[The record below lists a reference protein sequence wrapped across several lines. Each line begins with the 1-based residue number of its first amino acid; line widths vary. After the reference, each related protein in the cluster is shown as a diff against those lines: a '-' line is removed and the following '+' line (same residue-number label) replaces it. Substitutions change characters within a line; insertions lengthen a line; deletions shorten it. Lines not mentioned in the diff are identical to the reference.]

1 MTETPNE
8 PKNSG
13 SKGRP
18 TPTRKEREAANKR
31 PLVGDKS
38 PEAKRA
44 ERARLAAKRAEARE
58 GLMNGEERYLGPRD
72 KGPQKRFA
80 RDFVDVRFTGG
91 EVLLPTAFGAVIL
104 SSINN
109 QYVVIASTVI
119 LWGLMLVIGLNAWW
133 LSRVA
138 TKAITAKFGS
148 AERGIKSYVIMRSL
162 QMRPMRLPKPQV
174 KRGAKIG

>member
-1 MTETPNE
+1 M
-8 PKNSG
+8 
-13 SKGRP
+13 
-18 TPTRKEREAANKR
+18 
-31 PLVGDKS
+31 
-38 PEAKRA
+38 
-44 ERARLAAKRAEARE
+44 
-58 GLMNGEERYLGPRD
+58 
-72 KGPQKRFA
+72 
-80 RDFVDVRFTGG
+80 
-91 EVLLPTAFGAVIL
+91 
-104 SSINN
+104 
-109 QYVVIASTVI
+109 IASTVI